1 MSIMSNTNTSS
12 NQKASRGHIEI
23 FLYRA
28 PKKNH
33 DGMLEVNRQS
43 RDFFTKHGASSFE
56 VFSLDNRENMMEFV
70 NLSKTISATVEEE
83 VWLEIQSY
91 RDAEHVKEFTASMQ
105 GDKSVEPI
113 YKKFMELI
121 TPGSIVSFGGFS
133 KLEQVSMP
141 S

>member
-1 MSIMSNTNTSS
+1 MSNTNTSS
-12 NQKASRGHIEI
+12 NQKGSRGHIEI

-56 VFSLDNRENMMEFV
+56 VFSLTSRENIMEFV
-70 NLSKTISATVEEE
+70 NLSKTISASEEEE

-91 RDAEHVKEFTASMQ
+91 RDEEHVKQFSKSME
-105 GDKSVEPI
+105 GDKGIEPI
-113 YKKFMELI
+113 YNQFMELI
-121 TPGSIVSFGGFS
+121 APGSIVSFGGFS
-133 KLEQVSMP
+133 KLEQVSM
-141 S
+141 SS

>member
-1 MSIMSNTNTSS
+1 MSIMSSTNTSS
-12 NQKASRGHIEI
+12 NQKGSRGHIEI

-91 RDAEHVKEFTASMQ
+91 RDAEHVKEFTVSMQ

-121 TPGSIVSFGGFS
+121 TPGSVVSFGGFS

>member
-1 MSIMSNTNTSS
+1 MSSTNTSS
-12 NQKASRGHIEI
+12 NLKGSRGHIEI

-43 RDFFTKHGASSFE
+43 LDFFIKHGASSFE
-56 VFSLDNRENMMEFV
+56 VFSLTSRENMMEFV
-70 NLSKTISATVEEE
+70 NLSKTISASDDEE

-105 GDKSVEPI
+105 GDKSIEPI
-113 YKKFMELI
+113 YKRFMELI
-121 TPGSIVSFGGFS
+121 TPGSIVSFGGFGKIEEIS
-133 KLEQVSMP
+133 
-141 S
+141 

>member
-1 MSIMSNTNTSS
+1 MSSTNTSS
-12 NQKASRGHIEI
+12 NLKGSRGHIEI

-43 RDFFTKHGASSFE
+43 RDFFIKHGASSFE
-56 VFSLDNRENMMEFV
+56 VFSLTSRENMMEFV
-70 NLSKTISATVEEE
+70 NLSKTISASEDEE

-91 RDAEHVKEFTASMQ
+91 RDADHVKEFIESMKSDKTA
-105 GDKSVEPI
+105 EPI
-113 YKKFMELI
+113 YKQFMELI

-133 KLEQVSMP
+133 KLEQVSM
-141 S
+141 SS

>member
-1 MSIMSNTNTSS
+1 MSRYNTSS
-12 NQKASRGHIEI
+12 NQKGSRGHIEI

-43 RDFFTKHGASSFE
+43 RDFFIKHGASSFE

-91 RDAEHVKEFTASMQ
+91 RDANTCKR
-105 GDKSVEPI
+105 I
-113 YKKFMELI
+113 
-121 TPGSIVSFGGFS
+121 
-133 KLEQVSMP
+133 
-141 S
+141 

>member
-1 MSIMSNTNTSS
+1 MSNTNTFS
-12 NQKASRGHIEI
+12 NQKGSRGHIEI

-91 RDAEHVKEFTASMQ
+91 RDAEHVKEFIESMK
-105 GDKSVEPI
+105 GDKSAEPI
-113 YKKFMELI
+113 YKQFKELI
-121 TPGSIVSFGGFS
+121 TPGSVVSFGGFS